1 MAGELSRALESRHR
15 VTVTALLAADRV
27 DLARRILGSRLLA
40 VSHSDGDSRVTIT
53 VGYDELGGVRQLLQ
67 FSDHI
72 EVLRPHAARR
82 IIHDLARQ
90 IALTHR

>member
-1 MAGELSRALESRHR
+1 
-15 VTVTALLAADRV
+15 VTVTALLDAARV
-27 DLARRILGSRLLA
+27 DLARRILGSRLLT
-40 VSHSDGDSRVTIT
+40 VSDSDRDARVTIT
-53 VGYDELGGVRQLLQ
+53 VGYDELDAVRQLLQ

-72 EVLRPHAARR
+72 EVLGPQAARR